1 MKLALRQKYS
11 PTMSSPCSASCPCTN
26 DNCGEACAFTTDCPC
41 SKASCTRDDSEQS
54 HKTDTYPANSRMV
67 TVSDGDNT
75 LIITAY
81 SAETNNR
88 IVINSVDMSFGE
100 FRQYLNTVG
109 MVDEHEEIE
118 KNRFDEL
125 IRVSQYTV
133 VGIVLVLFSF
143 SSWVALLVNG
153 YSKISA

>member
-1 MKLALRQKYS
+1 
-11 PTMSSPCSASCPCTN
+11 MSSPCSASCPCVK

-41 SKASCTRDDSEQS
+41 SKAECTRDESDHSYKSDSHAS
-54 HKTDTYPANSRMV
+54 NSRMV

-81 SAETNNR
+81 SAETDNR

-109 MVDEHEEIE
+109 MVDEHEVIQ

-133 VGIVLVLFSF
+133 LGVVLVLFSF

-153 YSKISA
+153 YSKIAA

>member
-1 MKLALRQKYS
+1 
-11 PTMSSPCSASCPCTN
+11 
-26 DNCGEACAFTTDCPC
+26 
-41 SKASCTRDDSEQS
+41 
-54 HKTDTYPANSRMV
+54 MV

-81 SAETNNR
+81 SAETDNR
-88 IVINSVDMSFGE
+88 IVINNVDMSFGE

-109 MVDEHEEIE
+109 MVDGHEEIE
-118 KNRFDEL
+118 KNHFDEL

-133 VGIVLVLFSF
+133 LGVVLVLFSF

-153 YSKISA
+153 YSKIQA